1 MLSRNGLLRALV
13 DAKDN
18 EAWFDIESTMMHYIR
33 KQEELHEA
41 YGYPLASTDREE
53 YQVICSAMKEYL
65 SEESET
71 FHMKNNSVA
80 ERAFKDLMEV
90 GLFHKIYTFNYTDI
104 NDVSERLDVHAQT
117 EVCHVHGSLAPDDNI
132 ILGVEGEQIIPEPY
146 KFMYKSSSR
155 YYRSNNLYEDLNIL
169 TRSFSSDILST
180 GWILSISAISSK
192 CRVMMRQMDIN
203 ASIFVSSLT
212 TMIRLMI

>member
-33 KQEELHEA
+33 KQEEQHEV

-53 YQVICSAMKEYL
+53 YQVICSALKEYL

-90 GLFHKIYTFNYTDI
+90 GFFHKIYTFNYTNI
-104 NDVSERLDVHAQT
+104 NDVAERLDVQAQP
-117 EVCHVHGSLAPDDNI
+117 EVCHVHGSLAQDDDI
-132 ILGVEGEQIIPEPY
+132 VLGVEGEHIIPKAY
-146 KFMYKSSSR
+146 KFMYKSSSK
-155 YYRSNNLYEDLNIL
+155 YYRSHNLYEDLNSANEIV
-169 TRSFSSDILST
+169 FSDILST

-192 CRVMMRQMDIN
+192 CRVTMRQMDTN
-203 ASIFVSSLT
+203 ASTSVSSLT
-212 TMIRLMI
+212 TMIRLMT